1 MKGLLVGIA
10 AMTGIVAVAVAVSTV
25 SPPRVVADENGEVHY
40 WSSGSSYV
48 PSDEGRMMN
57 VSDEHPVEYVDA
69 DDAMPMVTGSPLP
82 ASAGHV
88 YIVNDDP
95 GYDLSGPNDHWFLLG
110 DGTAFRDDNGHVTAA
125 LASTG
130 GMRHEVVPITAEYRQ
145 DWLAVAAGDR
155 PVRTFT
161 APRSSTN
168 MGVMA
173 VAPMDYESTPATN
186 NEAQMSSTNNEAQ
199 MASTPYRDTFR
210 PVHHPRRKAYRST
223 RTVRYTN
230 TQHYT
235 NADFQPAVAA
245 TEPAVETS
253 EATVQVSQ
261 DRMGNELYQINSSF
275 YFKDEGNQWYRAES
289 WRGPFAR
296 LGKGKVPREVRMSA
310 KHPSRM
316 DMDMN

>member
-1 MKGLLVGIA
+1 
-10 AMTGIVAVAVAVSTV
+10 MTGIVAVALVVSTV

-48 PSDEGRMMN
+48 PSDEGRVMN

-69 DDAMPMVTGSPLP
+69 DDAMPMVTGTPLP

-110 DGTAFRDDNGHVTAA
+110 DGTAFRDDNWRGTAA

-130 GMRHEVVPITAEYRQ
+130 GMRHDVVPITAEYRQ

-161 APRSSTN
+161 APRSSSN

-173 VAPMDYESTPATN
+173 VAPMEYESTPATN
-186 NEAQMSSTNNEAQ
+186 NEAQMSSTQ
-199 MASTPYRDTFR
+199 YRDTFR
-210 PVHHPRRKAYRST
+210 PVHHPRRRAYRQT
-223 RTVRYTN
+223 RAVRYTS

-235 NADFQPAVAA
+235 NADFQPAVSQQA
-245 TEPAVETS
+245 AVETS
-253 EATVQVSQ
+253 EATVQVAQ
-261 DRMGNELYQINSSF
+261 DRMGNELYQINNSF
-275 YFKDEGNQWYRAES
+275 YFKDDNNQWYRAES

-316 DMDMN
+316 DMDLN